1 MALIADPPCRG
12 WTDAMTAFRNTLSLL
27 EFSRKPRV
35 PVVLQ
40 NEAAECGV
48 ACLAMIGGFHGRM
61 TTLHGL
67 RQQAGLTLRGATLS
81 QLIQVAGSMGL
92 AARPLRLELEHLGQL
107 KLPCIL
113 HWQQSHFVVLTKVER
128 GYIRLIDPAKGEC
141 RVPMRDVDQSFTGV
155 ALELTPTADFKVQ
168 APEARFGIL
177 QLWSGITGFWSA
189 GAQVLGLSLALLLLS
204 LLAPYY
210 AQLVVDEA
218 VSSHNKGLLVT
229 LAIGFGLLTVFQS
242 GLGALRSMLVLVLGN
257 QISIQVGS
265 SLFAHLLR
273 LPTDYFEKRHVGDI
287 VSRFVSL
294 ERIREQVTSAAI
306 EAVIDGLL
314 VIVTVALMW
323 LYSPLLVAVV
333 IGAVL
338 LYFLLKYL
346 TFSTL
351 SRATEEQIAA
361 TARKDTTL
369 IESMR
374 SIAGIKLFQRGPQRL
389 AIWQNYFAESLNA
402 GFRAGR
408 ITVGLAFANQLIFG
422 LEKIIVLY
430 LAATLL
436 MAGEMSLG
444 ALMAFLAYKTQF
456 TDRASALVDKWQLLR
471 LTRIHL
477 DRVAD
482 IVLTETEAEVFGES
496 LASPGTACSVKFDD
510 VRFRYGSSGPWV
522 LDGAHLDIQPGECV
536 AIVGGSGQGKTTLLK
551 LLLGLLKPASGSI
564 TVDGR
569 DLWSSGGAARGRI
582 AAILQDESP
591 LSGTIAEN
599 IAFFDESINM
609 EMVMRSSMAAGLHSD
624 IMRMPMNYQSLV
636 GDMGSALSG
645 GQRQRLLVARAL
657 YKAPGVIVMDEATS
671 NLDVMTERL
680 VSSSIKQLAITR
692 ILVAHRPETILSA
705 DRVVA
710 LENGKLVELDRD
722 KVDELFARVT
732 RT

>member
-1 MALIADPPCRG
+1 MNRL
-12 WTDAMTAFRNTLSLL
+12 RNPLSLL
-27 EFSRKPRV
+27 QFSRKRRV

-40 NEAAECGV
+40 NEAAECGI

-61 TTLHGL
+61 TALHGL
-67 RQQAGLTLRGATLS
+67 RQQAGVTLRGATLN

-113 HWQQSHFVVLTKVER
+113 HWQQSHFVVLTDVAR
-128 GYIRLIDPAKGEC
+128 GHVRLVDPAMGER
-141 RVPMRDVDQSFTGV
+141 RVPMRDVDLSFTGV

-168 APEARFGIL
+168 PQTQRFGIL
-177 QLWSGITGFWSA
+177 QLWTGISGLWGA

-210 AQLVVDEA
+210 AQLVIDEA
-218 VSSHNKGLLVT
+218 VSSHDKGLLIT
-229 LAIGFGLLTVFQS
+229 LAVGFGLLAVLQT

-294 ERIREQVTSAAI
+294 ERLREQITSTAI

-314 VIVTVALMW
+314 VVVTVVLMW
-323 LYSPLLVAVV
+323 LYSPLLVSVV
-333 IGAVL
+333 IAAVL
-338 LYFLLKYL
+338 LYFLLKL
-346 TFSTL
+346 LSFTAL
-351 SRATEEQIAA
+351 SRATEQQISA

-408 ITVGLAFANQLIFG
+408 IAVGQTFANQLIFG

-456 TDRASALVDKWQLLR
+456 TDRAAALVDKWQLLR

-482 IVLTETEAEVFGES
+482 IVLTEKEAEVSAES
-496 LASPGTACSVKFDD
+496 RESPGTACSVRFED
-510 VRFRYGSSGPWV
+510 VRFRYGSTGPWV
-522 LDGAHLDIQPGECV
+522 LDGASLDIEPGECV

-551 LLLGLLKPASGSI
+551 LLLGLLKPSGGCI
-564 TVDGR
+564 TVDER
-569 DLWSSGGAARGRI
+569 DLSSPGGSARGRI

-599 IAFFDESINM
+599 IAFFDETIDM
-609 EMVMRSSMAAGLHSD
+609 ELVMRCAMAAGLHSD

-657 YKAPGVIVMDEATS
+657 YKEPGVIVMDEATS
-671 NLDVMTERL
+671 NLDVLTERL

-692 ILVAHRPETILSA
+692 VLVAHRPETILSA

-710 LENGKLVELDRD
+710 LENGKLVELDRE
-722 KVDELFARVT
+722 KVEELFAKVARKFGGDAQQDAEVKS
-732 RT
+732 